1 MAQQK
6 PTAVLGVTPASSK
19 EQFILPEL
27 STKPD
32 PTTTRTRASVWLQH
46 VASELSPPAR
56 VGACTVGRSALL
68 SVDNGQTETE
78 SLLGGSSHF
87 EVLRPN

>member
-1 MAQQK
+1 M
-6 PTAVLGVTPASSK
+6 LGVTPTSSK
-19 EQFILPEL
+19 EQFILPEP

-32 PTTTRTRASVWLQH
+32 PTAARARASVWLQH

-56 VGACTVGRSALL
+56 VGARTVGRPALL

-78 SLLGGSSHF
+78 SLLGGFSHL